1 MGLSDNERLCGI
13 YRIIDQ
19 VYELMREWELNCAH
33 PDSGWNAASPFL
45 GLCKQ
50 LWPAFLGRGRNP
62 LHWLMG
68 SDSDQTLTDQ
78 PTTPWAVAVQR
89 HLEEA
94 YETIVEDRQYTATG
108 YRKFKFEP
116 VGDRFAIPS
125 LLNWGNRADL
135 ALIFRIYQKME
146 DLIYRLRRYDDA
158 FLERFSTLN
167 DLVSTIMG
175 ACHHQFQ
182 EEKQFAQAYVLRQ
195 FASKLYGDTN
205 TDDLVSSIVTQFV
218 EFSRIKKLMGQP
230 LGNLIKMLMPLLHA
244 EAQGAEKLLHAR
256 MLAAAAHVDVQH
268 YAEVRKLIK
277 DSILKPHW
285 TEYKAIIK
293 GRSEPVPQDE
303 NDWFREIEAFGWHA
317 CRDLRKLLEHEEKSD
332 E

>member
-1 MGLSDNERLCGI
+1 
-13 YRIIDQ
+13 
-19 VYELMREWELNCAH
+19 
-33 PDSGWNAASPFL
+33 
-45 GLCKQ
+45 
-50 LWPAFLGRGRNP
+50 
-62 LHWLMG
+62 
-68 SDSDQTLTDQ
+68 
-78 PTTPWAVAVQR
+78 
-89 HLEEA
+89 
-94 YETIVEDRQYTATG
+94 
-108 YRKFKFEP
+108 
-116 VGDRFAIPS
+116 
-125 LLNWGNRADL
+125 LNWGNRADL

-244 EAQGAEKLLHAR
+244 ETQGAEKLLHAR

-293 GRSEPVPQDE
+293 GRSEPIPQDE
-303 NDWFREIEAFGWHA
+303 NDRFREIEAFGWHA
-317 CRDLRKLLEHEEKSD
+317 CNDLRKLLEHEEKSD